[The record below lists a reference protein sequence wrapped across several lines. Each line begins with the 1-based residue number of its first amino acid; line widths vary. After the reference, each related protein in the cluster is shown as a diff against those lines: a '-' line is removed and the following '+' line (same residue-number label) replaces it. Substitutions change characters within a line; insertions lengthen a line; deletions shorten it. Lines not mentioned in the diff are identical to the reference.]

1 MSLFFDEDGEESV
14 AGDEAGA
21 SDMVEEVEE
30 VAHSVHV
37 LSYSFIADMVFDRS
51 GIHEDSVRFRG
62 GCAKVLDG
70 LGFDAH
76 AHLLQMEGTG

>member
-21 SDMVEEVEE
+21 SDMVEEVKE
-30 VAHSVHV
+30 VAHSIHIFSDGLITNVV
-37 LSYSFIADMVFDRS
+37 LDRS
-51 GIHEDSVRFRG
+51 GVHEDSVGFG
-62 GCAKVLDG
+62 SGCAKVLDG

-76 AHLLQMEGTG
+76 AHLFKVEGTG